1 MINYQLM
8 DEILKQLEDI
18 KCQVNNAE
26 DAYGGIVKDEC
37 WVQLFAKLQ
46 KLIKLDSGR

>member
-18 KCQVNNAE
+18 KVQVNNAE
-26 DAYGGIVKDEC
+26 DAYGRIVKEEC
-37 WVQLFAKLQ
+37 WEQLFVKIR
-46 KLIKLDSGR
+46 KLIKLDSGE